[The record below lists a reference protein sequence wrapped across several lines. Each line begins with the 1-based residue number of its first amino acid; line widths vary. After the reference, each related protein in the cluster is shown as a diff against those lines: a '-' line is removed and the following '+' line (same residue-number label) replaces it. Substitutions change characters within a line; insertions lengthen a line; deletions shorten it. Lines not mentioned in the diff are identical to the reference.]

1 MTLVSVLSRCH
12 FTRSAKRDCLLT
24 GSMSVDTG
32 RSPQRAAQ
40 VKQEYDDLEEDEDFM
55 MGPAKPFVA
64 SSVLASPSHRNV
76 EQDTAEND
84 ESEDQDDRDDTPPYR
99 GRDEDT
105 PPYPDRDR
113 DETPPYPGR
122 DETPPFP
129 GRTELDEEATP
140 PYKRPSPAR
149 HVPVCPDVN
158 VQAENDSDDELE
170 EDPAFMLPSTAPSQH
185 DQQAIQKNNL
195 EREDSV
201 EYAQEDND
209 ELEEDPTFF
218 QTGPSAGPS
227 SIPPSSP
234 PVFSSPQAR
243 AFEDVN
249 DEANAHHTS
258 PSRNP
263 ITENS
268 NGRIDVSRL
277 DLGRHVTTVRH
288 VEGTTFGGRSIRFK
302 RQKGHGSVGAFTA
315 ASKFASPSGSSTS
328 TSELGKMAMSLLE
341 KPIHV
346 MMDNIEREKALRDA
360 AKREETIHNNLVEAY
375 GGAPK
380 KQKGKARAGTKLGE
394 TWTDRYKPKKFTEL
408 LGDERT
414 HRQAMSWLKEWDSC
428 VFKTTSAAA
437 LARKK
442 QLKRARESANAAN
455 GGFNPGFNGADNE
468 YVDPLG
474 RPKDKILLLTG
485 PPGLGK
491 TTLAHV
497 IATQAGYRVSEI
509 NASDDRSAKVVND
522 RIRQSLESTT
532 ITSLGS
538 LSSSKP
544 TCLII
549 DEIDGAAGGDAG
561 FIKTLVRLVMEGSRV
576 SYASNQPNAAGKGK
590 RKEAAPLQRPIICI
604 CNDLYVPALRP
615 LRAIARIVRF
625 QPPTTGMLVKR
636 LKDICEGEQLKTDH
650 KSLTVLVEV
659 AEGDMRSCLNTL
671 QV

>member
-1 MTLVSVLSRCH
+1 
-12 FTRSAKRDCLLT
+12 
-24 GSMSVDTG
+24 MSVDTG

-40 VKQEYDDLEEDEDFM
+40 DKQEFDDLEEDEDFM
-55 MGPAKPFVA
+55 MGPTKAFIA
-64 SSVLASPSHRNV
+64 SSALASPSRRNV

-84 ESEDQDDRDDTPPYR
+84 KSEDQDDRDDTPPYR
-99 GRDEDT
+99 GRDADT
-105 PPYPDRDR
+105 PPCPDRDR

-129 GRTELDEEATP
+129 GRADLDEEATP

-149 HVPVCPDVN
+149 QVPVIPDAN
-158 VQAENDSDDELE
+158 VQAENASDDELE
-170 EDPAFMLPSTAPSQH
+170 EDPAFMLPSSAPSQR
-185 DQQAIQKNNL
+185 DQQALQRDNL
-195 EREDSV
+195 ECEDSV
-201 EYAQEDND
+201 EYVQEDND
-209 ELEEDPTFF
+209 ELEEDPTFL

-249 DEANAHHTS
+249 DETDAYHTS

-263 ITENS
+263 LTENT

-288 VEGTTFGGRSIRFK
+288 VEGTTFSGRSIRFK

-315 ASKFASPSGSSTS
+315 ASAYASTSSSSTS
-328 TSELGKMAMSLLE
+328 TSELGKMAMSMLE

-346 MMDNIEREKALRDA
+346 MMDNIEREKALKDA

-375 GGAPK
+375 GGTAK
-380 KQKGKARAGTKLGE
+380 KQKGKARAGAKLGE

-442 QLKRARESANAAN
+442 QLKRARQSANAAN

-468 YVDPLG
+468 HADPLG

-576 SYASNQPNAAGKGK
+576 SNASNHPDAAGKGK
-590 RKEAAPLQRPIICI
+590 RKEAVPLQRPIICI

-625 QPPTTGMLVKR
+625 QPPTTGMLVRR